1 MKEKLR
7 RLMNYITTITTGTLI
22 ACMIWGSI
30 SIFREEIPWSKAI
43 INFSILPE
51 ILSIGIL
58 CGVLTELVL
67 YSRREQ
73 GKIPFWLWN
82 IFLYIIVTLT
92 VLICGYFYHWYKLD
106 IGSIIAM
113 CLTSAGVY
121 GFTFFLNYYRNK
133 IIANAMNEKLEQYHS
148 KHKKKGDS
156 Q

>member
-22 ACMIWGSI
+22 ACIFWGGI
-30 SIFREEIPWSKAI
+30 SILTMGSSLTEAN
-43 INFSILPE
+43 INFLMLPE
-51 ILSIGIL
+51 ILSVGIF
-58 CGVLTELVL
+58 CGLITELAF
-67 YSRREQ
+67 YSKREP
-73 GKIPFWLWN
+73 KKKTFWIW
-82 IFLYIIVTLT
+82 IAVHYIAVTIV
-92 VLICGYFYHWYKLD
+92 VLICGYFYHWYCWNV
-106 IGSIIAM
+106 GNVIAM

-148 KHKKKGDS
+148 KHKKEGDS

>member
-22 ACMIWGSI
+22 ACIIWGSI

-58 CGVLTELVL
+58 CGVLTELVF

-82 IFLYIIVTLT
+82 IFFYIMVTLA

-106 IGSIIAM
+106 VGSVIAM

-148 KHKKKGDS
+148 KHQKKGDS